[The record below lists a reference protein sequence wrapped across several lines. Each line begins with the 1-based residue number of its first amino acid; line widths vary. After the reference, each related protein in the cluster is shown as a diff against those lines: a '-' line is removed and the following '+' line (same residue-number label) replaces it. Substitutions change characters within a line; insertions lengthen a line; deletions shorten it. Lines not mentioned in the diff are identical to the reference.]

1 MSSATLSQQVAA
13 ALTVDIVSGSI
24 RPGTRLDEN
33 SIARRFKVSRT
44 PVRDALRWLA
54 ASGLVQFAPRRG
66 CAVMPVERAK
76 VQDAYEAF
84 GEIEALCARLCALRA
99 GLTERERLSTIH
111 DEGQLAATRGDI
123 ERYNDINERFHAV
136 IYAGTRNETL
146 EKIAVDLRRQVAQFW
161 SRAFYRKKNSQ
172 SLKSS
177 QSEHKALLDA
187 ILSRD
192 ATAANAAMARHTS
205 RVALSVLDEM
215 DKATGR
221 SRNDEANGPIKSRGG
236 SADRGKSARRTAVR
250 DLVE

>member
-33 SIARRFKVSRT
+33 SIAKRFKVSRT

-66 CAVMPVERAK
+66 CSVMPVERAK

-99 GLTERERLSTIH
+99 GLTEREQLSAIH
-111 DEGQLAATRGDI
+111 GEGQIAATRGDI
-123 ERYNDINERFHAV
+123 ERYNDINDRFHAV
-136 IYAGTRNETL
+136 IYAGTRNKTL
-146 EKIAVDLRRQVAQFW
+146 EKIAIDLRRQVAQFW
-161 SRAFYRKKNSQ
+161 SRAFAGRKSSQ
-172 SLKSS
+172 SLKNS

-187 ILSRD
+187 ILARD
-192 ATAANAAMARHTS
+192 ADAANAAMVRHTS
-205 RVALSVLDEM
+205 RVALSVLNQV
-215 DKATGR
+215 DKTAGR
-221 SRNDEANGPIKSRGG
+221 SRSDAPNAPIKSRGV
-236 SADRGKSARRTAVR
+236 AERGKPYRSTSVR